1 MKKVI
6 IYTDGACSGNPGPG
20 GYAAILMCGDFKRE
34 ISGGEPETTNNRM
47 ELRGPIEALKLLKEK
62 CEVEIYS
69 DSAYVV
75 DAFTKGWVYGW
86 KNNGWKRKDGPLK
99 NPELIRELYD
109 LCQYHSVKW
118 IKVKGHADN
127 EYNNRCDALAVAES
141 IKYKNGKE
149 VRDVEYNGELAEKII
164 STETMFKGRVFTVEV
179 SKVELPD
186 GETSSREIIR
196 HNGGAAIVALDDEK
210 NIFLVKQ
217 FRIATGQEM
226 LEIPAGKLEAGED
239 PLVCAKRELEEE
251 TGMQAG
257 EIKHLFSMYATPGY
271 CAERLH
277 IYFANNLKSGQIHR
291 DEEEFLHVI
300 KMPFDEAYEMVM
312 EGKFQDAKTIAGIL
326 AVKNLIK

>member
-127 EYNNRCDALAVAES
+127 EYNNRCDELAVAES
-141 IKYKNGKE
+141 IKYKSGKE

-186 GETSSREIIR
+186 GQTSTREIIR
-196 HNGGAAIVALDDEK
+196 HNGGAAIVALDDER
-210 NIFLVKQ
+210 NIFLVRQ

-271 CAERLH
+271 CGERLH
-277 IYFANNLKSGQIHR
+277 IYFADNLKSGQIHR
-291 DEEEFLHVI
+291 DEGEFLHVI
-300 KMPFDEAYEMVM
+300 KMPFDEAYQMVM
-312 EGKFQDAKTIAGIL
+312 DGKFSDAKTISGIL
-326 AVKNLIK
+326 AVRNLI